1 MAKWDAG
8 RMSGVPYF
16 WSYREGRSRHNG
28 ESEEPVLK
36 GNEQAT
42 WSEGFYVWSVLA
54 GDRSHKWC

>member
-1 MAKWDAG
+1 
-8 RMSGVPYF
+8 MSGVPYF